1 MTCRHKG
8 CTDNAVFDTGRC
20 IVHAEPVTRNTC
32 TGPHT
37 PYSGTY
43 VGSYPVGTFQPDS
56 DIAGP
61 VIHARPYTA
70 PVQPLRRGWLTRA
83 LERLFRGEEEDQ

>member
-1 MTCRHKG
+1 MTCQHNG

-20 IVHAEPVTRNTC
+20 IVHAEPVTRHIC

-43 VGSYPVGTFQPDS
+43 VGSYPAGSFQPDTGT
-56 DIAGP
+56 AEP
-61 VIHARPYTA
+61 VVHARPYTA
-70 PVQPLRRGWLTRA
+70 RVQPLRRGWLTRA
-83 LERLFRGEEEDQ
+83 LERLFGEEEAA